1 MTTAEAPAT
10 PPEVEAYLQNY
21 QSAALSD
28 KDWSRVRSDVIRAV
42 RNAQPTNCTQVRL
55 WSGALCELLAS
66 HVADQLSVDDVLT
79 PALISRHVTQLKTT
93 QKLSTVQNKHGRLT
107 RLLRGKQGLLRPGTS
122 DPESLPATAVGLDD
136 INRLVAAI
144 AAFPKAE
151 AELITYRLASGLLFG
166 VTGAKADASVFNWEP
181 GMARLE
187 LNGGTRSTT
196 SGWLQTLETAGLLPL
211 AGQGRGED
219 WGEAKNR
226 LAESKVDISGPRL
239 RAAWLL
245 EQIKEAQPAAQLL
258 PNIGI
263 RSAAAINR
271 VIPLL
276 DKVDLAQCSAELR
289 GN

>member
-42 RNAQPTNCTQVRL
+42 RLARPTNCTQVRL

-66 HVADQLSVDDVLT
+66 HVADQLSVDEVLT
-79 PALISRHVTQLKTT
+79 PALISRHVTHLKTT

-122 DPESLPATAVGLDD
+122 DPGSPPVTAVDLDD
-136 INRLVAAI
+136 VNRLVAALTT
-144 AAFPKAE
+144 FPTAE
-151 AELITYRLASGLLFG
+151 AELITYRLVAGLLFG
-166 VTGAKADASVFNWEP
+166 VTGAKADASVLSWEP

-187 LNGGTRSTT
+187 LSGGTRSTT
-196 SGWLQTLETAGLLPL
+196 WGWLQTLETVGLLPL

-219 WGEAKNR
+219 WGKAKNR
-226 LAESKVDISGPRL
+226 LAEARVDIPGQRL

-245 EQIKEAQPAAQLL
+245 EQVKEAQPAAQLL
-258 PNIGI
+258 PHVGI

-276 DKVDLAQCSAELR
+276 DEVDLAQFSAELR
-289 GN
+289 GK